1 MDGTVSSLRVVGPP
15 DPGALVPLPRI
26 VVRGASGDADAETD
40 AVDRLEQTVARLWQF
55 VAWLLAALAALH
67 RQVLDLRCQANYWRA
82 QHERARGREDDWKQK
97 VQLLQGQIRELKR
110 RLFASTSETSSAT
123 QPANGS
129 TPPPPP
135 KKKRRR
141 GQQPGSKGHG
151 RRNHDHLPTSDEA
164 CTLPADQTRCSCC
177 GTPYEEIP
185 GTADGEI
192 IEIEVRAHRRRYQ
205 RHRYRCACACPG
217 QPALLTAPPPDK
229 LIAKSNLGISIWV
242 EILCRKFAFF
252 MPLYRTLADLRRHGL
267 DVPSGSIIGGLQ
279 KLVPLFEP
287 LYDQLVEHNRV
298 AGHWHCDETRWFV
311 FEQQP
316 DKANFCWM
324 LWVFAAK
331 ESVVFVLDPTRAHDV
346 PEGHFGDA
354 ATGILNVD
362 RYSAYKAMAQVK
374 AGQMTLAFCWAHVR
388 RDFLAVLTGW
398 HELGAWAWA
407 WVEEIGELYQRND
420 VRLALKDNPGAYAVA
435 DRLVREQVEHLRERC
450 ERERAQPDL
459 RLPQSKVLKSL
470 HKHWSGLTVFV
481 DHPEVPLDNNTA
493 ERAQRGPV
501 VGRKNYYGSGSLWS
515 GRLAAMLFS
524 LFQTVQ
530 LWHLDVGRWLTAYL
544 TACAQAQGQPPAD
557 PSRYLPWNMHADERQ
572 RLRSASSKPPDP
584 KPAQPPPADPGG

>member
-1 MDGTVSSLRVVGPP
+1 MDGTGSSLRVVCPP
-15 DPGALVPLPRI
+15 DPWALVALPRI
-26 VVRGASGDADAETD
+26 VVRGASCGADAETD
-40 AVDRLEQTVARLWQF
+40 DRLEQTIARLCQF
-55 VAWLLAALAALH
+55 VALLLAAFKALH
-67 RQVLDLRCQANYWRA
+67 RQVGELRWQANYWRA
-82 QHERARGREDDWKQK
+82 QHERARGREDDLKEK
-97 VQLLQGQIRELKR
+97 VRLLQGEIRELKR
-110 RLFASTSETSSAT
+110 RLFASKSETASAA
-123 QPANGS
+123 QPTNGPA
-129 TPPPPP
+129 TPPLPP

-141 GQQPGSKGHG
+141 GQQPGSHGHG
-151 RRNHDHLPTSDEA
+151 RRHHDHLPTRDED

-177 GTPYEEIP
+177 GTPYEDIP
-185 GTADGEI
+185 GTAAGDI
-192 IEIEVRAHRRRYQ
+192 LEIEVRAHRRRYQ
-205 RHRYRCACACPG
+205 RHRYRRACACPG

-229 LIAKSNLGISIWV
+229 LIPKSNLGISIWV
-242 EILCRKFAFF
+242 EILCRKFAYFI
-252 MPLYRTLADLRRHGL
+252 PLYRTLADLRRHGL
-267 DVPSGSIIGGLQ
+267 DLPSGSIIGGLQ

-287 LYDQLVEHNRV
+287 LYDQLVEHNRL

-311 FEQQP
+311 FVQQP

-354 ATGILNVD
+354 GQGILNVD

-374 AGQMTLAFCWAHVR
+374 AGQMILAFCWAHVR

-398 HELGAWAWA
+398 QDLVEWAWS
-407 WVEEIGELYQRND
+407 WVEAIGELYQRND
-420 VRLALKDNPGAYAVA
+420 VRLALKDTPGAYAVA
-435 DRLVREQVEHLRERC
+435 DRLVREHVEHMRARC

-530 LWHLDVGRWLTAYL
+530 LWHLDIGRWLTAYL
-544 TACAQAQGQPPAD
+544 TACAQAHGQPPAD
-557 PSRYLPWNMHADERQ
+557 PSRYLPWNLSADDRQ
-572 RLRSASSKPPDP
+572 RLRSANSKPPDP
-584 KPAQPPPADPGG
+584 KTAQPPPADPGG